1 MDTEIYSV
9 DWKTFPDHL
18 QTVVGEL
25 FESNFLTDVTL
36 VCDDNKKLNAHKI
49 ILCASSYVFKTIISE
64 LHENCSVIYLRGI
77 KHQEMEAILK
87 FMYFGTATFGKDRV
101 DEFLK
106 VALSLEVKELSS
118 IKVTAKVADKELEES
133 EIHNDEIDVDENDD
147 ECDKETDTISQ
158 DKSVGDNESLDE
170 ENSLEVENDYDNENI
185 ESIYINKDKSGIGL
199 DSRSKYCE
207 AKTAGVGVIKLVP
220 NRQTKTKGLCANE
233 SLTDETDVATSM

>member
-77 KHQEMEAILK
+77 KHQEMEAI
-87 FMYFGTATFGKDRV
+87 
-101 DEFLK
+101 
-106 VALSLEVKELSS
+106 
-118 IKVTAKVADKELEES
+118 
-133 EIHNDEIDVDENDD
+133 
-147 ECDKETDTISQ
+147 
-158 DKSVGDNESLDE
+158 
-170 ENSLEVENDYDNENI
+170 
-185 ESIYINKDKSGIGL
+185 
-199 DSRSKYCE
+199 
-207 AKTAGVGVIKLVP
+207 
-220 NRQTKTKGLCANE
+220 
-233 SLTDETDVATSM
+233 